1 MTVKEVARI
10 LLYQNKGG
18 FRADLKELYGRIA
31 DLRGSNTE
39 LSSVSLKLAIP
50 ANRGN
55 SSTVEICVIKN
66 CTLLDLEVHAREMER
81 FINRLES
88 AVATLPEKE
97 KQVISLRYFNRKN
110 TAMEFFYIAAE
121 MNYSEDWCKELNKRA
136 LEILA
141 VELHG
146 VQVTWG
152 END

>member
-1 MTVKEVARI
+1 MTTKEVARI
-10 LLYQNKGG
+10 LLYHNKGG
-18 FRADLKELYGRIA
+18 FRADLKELYERIT

-39 LSSVSLKLAIP
+39 LSSLSLKLAIP

-55 SSTVEICVIKN
+55 ASTVEICVMKN
-66 CTLLDLEVHAREMER
+66 STLLDLEVHAREMER
-81 FINRLES
+81 FINRLDS
-88 AVATLPEKE
+88 AVLNLPEKE
-97 KQVISLRYFNRKN
+97 KQVVLLRYFNRTN
-110 TAMEFFYIAAE
+110 TTKEFFYIAAE

-136 LEILA
+136 LEMLA